1 MSEIKTLEMPK
12 WGLSMEE
19 GLLARWA
26 IQEGDSFTPGQEI
39 CEIETSKIVNVLEAP
54 FAGTLRRILAR
65 EGETLQ
71 VGAVLALAADA
82 SVSDADLDEFAATL
96 ATAKSAA
103 PGTEAAAQAGAK
115 PPSVVSPPSN
125 SPEPPV
131 GQTDIPVS
139 LQGVT
144 DVTQVNATPHAL
156 RLSARWGVDLKKV
169 RGSGRGDRISVSDLE
184 SVILAAGGRLASPTP
199 PVRRSKAPRSHAD
212 DSQVPATPLAR
223 RLAGKLGINL
233 HDCRSSGSRGRVS
246 RDDVLAAALLLDE
259 HPQTSPV
266 QESTPVPYE
275 SIPMSGMRRAIA
287 SRLQTSKQQSPH
299 FRLSVDL
306 DLERL
311 LALRQDINREV
322 PGVKIS
328 VNDLL
333 VKACAL
339 ALVAVPDVNIQFD
352 EATQS
357 IRRFA
362 DADISVAVALPAGLI
377 TPIVRSANRKSI
389 SDISNEIHSLVT
401 RAKAGTLKP
410 EEFQGGTFSV
420 SNLGM
425 LGVRQFD
432 AIINPPQ
439 SAILAIGAGE
449 LRAVVRDGQIVARQQ
464 MTVSLSC
471 DHRVIDGAAGA
482 AFLRELK
489 RLIEI
494 PTLMFIQETSYAR

>member
-184 SVILAAGGRLASPTP
+184 SAIVAAGGRLASPTP

-212 DSQVPATPLAR
+212 DSQVSATPLAR

-266 QESTPVPYE
+266 QESAPAPFE

-299 FRLSVDL
+299 FRLNVDL

-322 PGVKIS
+322 PGAKIS

-389 SDISNEIHSLVT
+389 SDISHEIHSLVT

-489 RLIEI
+489 RLIET

>member
-54 FAGTLRRILAR
+54 FAGTLRRIIAR

-184 SVILAAGGRLASPTP
+184 SAILAAGGRLASPTP

-311 LALRQDINREV
+311 LALRQEINREV

-489 RLIEI
+489 RLIET